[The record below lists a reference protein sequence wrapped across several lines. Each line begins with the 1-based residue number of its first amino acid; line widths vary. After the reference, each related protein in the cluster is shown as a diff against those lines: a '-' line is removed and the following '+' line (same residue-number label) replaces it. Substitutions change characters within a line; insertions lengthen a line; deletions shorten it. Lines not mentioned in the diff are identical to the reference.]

1 MRPATA
7 YTNLDALKSLIP
19 NERRFERP
27 RDVFSDPPLIMAE
40 GRAILAYR
48 ASEVAAIPSNL
59 TLCSSKGLLAPLRVD
74 AIPAARRSLD
84 GDLRPLQE
92 GKSARLR
99 STARPVAA

>member
-1 MRPATA
+1 MRPTTA
-7 YTNLDALKSLIP
+7 YNTMDAVKLLIS

-27 RDVFSDPPLIMAE
+27 RDLFADTLLNIAE
-40 GRAILAYR
+40 SRAILACR

-74 AIPAARRSLD
+74 AIPAARSSLD
-84 GDLRPLQE
+84 GDLRPLPE